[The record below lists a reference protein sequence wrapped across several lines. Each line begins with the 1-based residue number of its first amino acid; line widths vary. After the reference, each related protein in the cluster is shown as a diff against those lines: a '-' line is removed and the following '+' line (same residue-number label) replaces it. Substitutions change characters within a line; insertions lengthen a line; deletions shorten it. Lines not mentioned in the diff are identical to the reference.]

1 MKKLMKVWQ
10 NKFLKNYVILSLA
23 FLILEIFFRAIEDL
37 SIISYSGLRI
47 FLGINILAL
56 IFSFILQFLPNLV
69 AKIFNPLITLGLTIY
84 GIAELGFNHFLG
96 VYASIQVKSQ
106 ASAVSNYVID
116 FIKSF
121 NWTFYLLFIP
131 FILMLTY
138 YIFFDKKLSIDLPK
152 KKITA
157 LRATIKCF
165 YFLII
170 VILIFAYYGTMRLK
184 FMQNS
189 LQKTSAYEI
198 FLKPTTPSL
207 VVNEF
212 GYIGFGILDI
222 KEYLFPGKEL
232 DTEILYDPD
241 SINNP
246 IKNPIGSEG
255 HEVTYSSVT
264 NINNDIWKNII
275 ASENDKN
282 KNTLNKYFIGN
293 NVSMTNEFT
302 GMFNNKNF
310 IAIMIESGSN
320 IILNYPEYYPYMA
333 KLYAGGWT
341 WDNYYSPRNSC
352 STGNNEL
359 SGMTSLY
366 TIYNNCTSN
375 IYKDNKYYESIFN
388 LFNNKGYET
397 NSFHNHF
404 DAYYYRTTIHK
415 NMGSGHFYKVQDMK
429 IPYGHQYGDWASDD
443 LMMKYYLSVLDKR
456 DTTKPF
462 MSWITTVTS
471 HQPYNIS
478 RIFSDEYFDLF
489 DKSLPADVR
498 SYMSRLKIVD
508 NAIGT
513 LINGLEERGLL
524 DDTVIALY
532 ADHYPYAISTSNL
545 NKVFDKDLSIDNN
558 ADQVPFIIYN
568 KNMTPKHF
576 MEYTSYID
584 FTPTIGNLF
593 GLDYDSRLYMG
604 SDILS
609 KDYESLV
616 LFADGSWKNEY
627 AYFNAG
633 TNKIKYYTDKVYS
646 DEEILAINEKLSLKL
661 KMSSLAIRT
670 DYFSYLDKKLSSYS
684 TSTE

>member
-1 MKKLMKVWQ
+1 MNKVVKLWQ
-10 NKFLKNYVILSLA
+10 NMFFKNYFILILS
-23 FLILEIFFRAIEDL
+23 FVIEELIFRLIEGL
-37 SIISYSGLRI
+37 SIFSYSGLRI
-47 FLGINILAL
+47 FIGLNIIAL
-56 IFSFILQFLPNLV
+56 LFSFILEFLPKLV
-69 AKIFNPLITLGLTIY
+69 AKIFNPLIILATAIY
-84 GIAELGFNHFLG
+84 GIAELGFNNFLG
-96 VYASIQVKSQ
+96 VYASIQVKTQ
-106 ASAVSNYVID
+106 ASAVSNYVWD

-121 NWTFYLLFIP
+121 HLSFYLLLIP
-131 FILMLTY
+131 FILVIVY
-138 YIFFDKKLSIDLPK
+138 YLFFDKYVSFDMPK
-152 KKITA
+152 KKINI
-157 LRATIKCF
+157 LNATIKGF

-170 VILIFAYYGTMRLK
+170 IFLMLAYFGTMKFK

-189 LQKTSAYEI
+189 LQKTTAYEM
-198 FLKPTTPSL
+198 FVKPTTPSL

-212 GYIGFGILDI
+212 GYIGFSLLDI
-222 KEYLFPGKEL
+222 KEYLFPGKEIE
-232 DTEILYDPD
+232 TEIEYNPD
-241 SINNP
+241 NIKEPVNKNDNP
-246 IKNPIGSEG
+246 NSGSSY
-255 HEVTYSSVT
+255 VSQT
-264 NINNDIWKNII
+264 NINNNTWKDIITNETNK
-275 ASENDKN
+275 D

-293 NVSMTNEFT
+293 DISLTNDYT
-302 GMFNNKNF
+302 GMFNNKNL
-310 IAIMIESGSN
+310 IVIMIESGSN
-320 IILNYPEYYPYMA
+320 ILTNYPEYYPNMA
-333 KLYAGGWT
+333 KLYNEGWT

-375 IYKDNKYYESIFN
+375 IYKSNTYYESLFN

-404 DAYYYRTTIHK
+404 DAYYARTTIHK

-429 IPYGHQYGDWASDD
+429 IPYGHEYGDWASDD

-456 DTTKPF
+456 DTEKPF

-478 RIFSDEYFDLF
+478 RIFSDEYINLF
-489 DKSLPADVR
+489 DKNLPGDVR
-498 SYMSRLKIVD
+498 SYMSRLKVVD

-513 LINGLEERGLL
+513 LIAGLEERGLL

-545 NKVFDKDLSIDNN
+545 NKVFDYDIGPDNT

-568 KNMTPKHF
+568 KNMTPKHYQ
-576 MEYTSYID
+576 EYTSYINL
-584 FTPTIGNLF
+584 TPTMANLF
-593 GLDYDSRLYMG
+593 NLNYDSRLYMG

-609 KDYESLV
+609 PDYESLV

-627 AYFNAG
+627 AYFDAG
-633 TNKIKYYTDKVYS
+633 TNKIKYYTEKVYS

-670 DYFSYLDKKLSSYS
+670 NYFSYLNKKLSSYS
-684 TSTE
+684 TSNE

>member
-1 MKKLMKVWQ
+1 MNKVVKLWQ
-10 NKFLKNYVILSLA
+10 NMFFKNYFILILS
-23 FLILEIFFRAIEDL
+23 FVIEELIFRLIEGL
-37 SIISYSGLRI
+37 SIFSYSGLRI
-47 FLGINILAL
+47 FIGLNIIAL
-56 IFSFILQFLPNLV
+56 LFSFILEFLPKLV
-69 AKIFNPLITLGLTIY
+69 AKIFNPLIILVTAIY
-84 GIAELGFNHFLG
+84 GIAELGFNNFLG
-96 VYASIQVKSQ
+96 VYASIQVKTQ
-106 ASAVSNYVID
+106 ASAVSNYVWD

-121 NWTFYLLFIP
+121 HLSFYLLLIP
-131 FILMLTY
+131 FILVILY
-138 YIFFDKKLSIDLPK
+138 YLFFDKYVSFDMPK
-152 KKITA
+152 KKINI
-157 LRATIKCF
+157 LNATIKGF

-170 VILIFAYYGTMRLK
+170 IFLMLAYFGTMKFK

-189 LQKTSAYEI
+189 LQKTTAYEM
-198 FLKPTTPSL
+198 FVKPTTPSL

-212 GYIGFGILDI
+212 GYIGFSLLDI
-222 KEYLFPGKEL
+222 KEYLFPGKEIE
-232 DTEILYDPD
+232 TEIEYNPD
-241 SINNP
+241 NIKEPVNKNDNP
-246 IKNPIGSEG
+246 NSGPSY
-255 HEVTYSSVT
+255 VSQT
-264 NINNDIWKNII
+264 NINNNTWKDII
-275 ASENDKN
+275 ANETNKD

-293 NVSMTNEFT
+293 DISLTNDYT
-302 GMFNNKNF
+302 GMFDNKNL
-310 IAIMIESGSN
+310 IVIMIESGSN
-320 IILNYPEYYPYMA
+320 ILTNYPEYYPNMA
-333 KLYAGGWT
+333 KLYNEGWT

-375 IYKDNKYYESIFN
+375 IYKNNTYYESLFN

-404 DAYYYRTTIHK
+404 DAYYARTTIHK

-429 IPYGHQYGDWASDD
+429 IPYGHEYGDWASDD

-456 DTTKPF
+456 ETEKPF

-478 RIFSDEYFDLF
+478 RIFSDEYIDLF
-489 DKSLPADVR
+489 DKNLPGDVR
-498 SYMSRLKIVD
+498 SYMSRLKVVD

-513 LINGLEERGLL
+513 LIDGLEERGLL

-545 NKVFDKDLSIDNN
+545 NKVFDYDIGTDNT

-568 KNMTPKHF
+568 KNMTPKHYQ
-576 MEYTSYID
+576 EYTSYINL
-584 FTPTIGNLF
+584 TPTMANLF
-593 GLDYDSRLYMG
+593 NLNYDSRLYMG

-609 KDYESLV
+609 PDYESLV

-627 AYFNAG
+627 AYFDAG
-633 TNKIKYYTDKVYS
+633 TNKIKYYTEKVYS

-670 DYFSYLDKKLSSYS
+670 NYFSYLDKKLSSYS
-684 TSTE
+684 TSNE

>member
-1 MKKLMKVWQ
+1 MNKVVKLWQ
-10 NKFLKNYVILSLA
+10 NMFFKNYFILILS
-23 FLILEIFFRAIEDL
+23 FVIEELIFRLIEGL
-37 SIISYSGLRI
+37 SIFSYSGLRI
-47 FLGINILAL
+47 FIGLNIIAL
-56 IFSFILQFLPNLV
+56 LFSFILEFLPKIV
-69 AKIFNPLITLGLTIY
+69 AKIFNPLIILATAIY
-84 GIAELGFNHFLG
+84 GIAELGFNNFLG
-96 VYASIQVKSQ
+96 VYASIQVKTQ
-106 ASAVSNYVID
+106 ASAVSNYVWD

-121 NWTFYLLFIP
+121 HLSFYLLLIP
-131 FILMLTY
+131 FILVIVY
-138 YIFFDKKLSIDLPK
+138 YLFFDKYVSFDMPK
-152 KKITA
+152 KKINI
-157 LRATIKCF
+157 LNATIKGF

-170 VILIFAYYGTMRLK
+170 IFLMLAYFGTMKFK

-189 LQKTSAYEI
+189 LQKTTAYEM
-198 FLKPTTPSL
+198 FVKPTTPSL

-212 GYIGFGILDI
+212 GYIGFSLLDI
-222 KEYLFPGKEL
+222 KEYLFPGKEIE
-232 DTEILYDPD
+232 TEIEYNPD
-241 SINNP
+241 NIKEPVNKNDNP
-246 IKNPIGSEG
+246 GSG
-255 HEVTYSSVT
+255 SSYVSQT
-264 NINNDIWKNII
+264 NINNNTWKDIITNETNK
-275 ASENDKN
+275 D

-293 NVSMTNEFT
+293 DISLTNDYT
-302 GMFNNKNF
+302 GMFNNKNL
-310 IAIMIESGSN
+310 IVIMIESGSN
-320 IILNYPEYYPYMA
+320 ILTNYPEYYPNMA
-333 KLYAGGWT
+333 KLYNEGWT

-375 IYKDNKYYESIFN
+375 IYKSNTYYESLFN

-404 DAYYYRTTIHK
+404 DAYYARTTIHK

-429 IPYGHQYGDWASDD
+429 IPYGHEYGDWASDD

-456 DTTKPF
+456 DTEKPF

-478 RIFSDEYFDLF
+478 RIFSDEYIDLF
-489 DKSLPADVR
+489 DKNLPGDVR
-498 SYMSRLKIVD
+498 SYMSRLKVVD

-513 LINGLEERGLL
+513 LIAGLEERGLL

-545 NKVFDKDLSIDNN
+545 NKVFDYDIGPDNT

-568 KNMTPKHF
+568 KNMTPKHYQ
-576 MEYTSYID
+576 EYTSYINL
-584 FTPTIGNLF
+584 TPTMANLF
-593 GLDYDSRLYMG
+593 NLSYDSRLYMG

-609 KDYESLV
+609 PDYESLV

-627 AYFNAG
+627 AYFDAG
-633 TNKIKYYTDKVYS
+633 TNKIKYYTEKVYS

-670 DYFSYLDKKLSSYS
+670 NYFSYLNKKLSSYS
-684 TSTE
+684 TSNE